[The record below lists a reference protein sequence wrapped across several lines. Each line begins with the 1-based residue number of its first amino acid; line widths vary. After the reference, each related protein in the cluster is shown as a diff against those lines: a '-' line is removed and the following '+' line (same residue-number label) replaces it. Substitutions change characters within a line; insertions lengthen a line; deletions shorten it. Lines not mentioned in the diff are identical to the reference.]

1 VAGRLIGINVK
12 AGRIFS
18 PLHPFGRR
26 LSLAEHPD
34 LAWLQQLIEGHAA
47 QAKVANQS
55 PNGLSQ

>member
-1 VAGRLIGINVK
+1 
-12 AGRIFS
+12 
-18 PLHPFGRR
+18 
-26 LSLAEHPD
+26 